1 MANFK
6 IIALDGGG
14 IRGVLT
20 AVLLNRLQEQYPSLL
35 HPANGVTLF
44 AGTSTGGIIALGL
57 AAGLTP
63 AEMRDL
69 YVVNGKVI
77 FDATWLRDIA
87 DLGGIAGAKFDN
99 GNLKALLGQTF
110 AGATLGTLKHRVLI
124 SSFQLDDGTPQPSW
138 KPKFF
143 HNFPG
148 SDSDAEELVVDVAMK
163 TSAAPTYFPSYE
175 GFIDGGV
182 IANNPS
188 MAALAQALDERNQP
202 EERATLQEVTL
213 LSVGTGIS
221 LQYIKDK
228 ELDWGDAQWIKPLLS
243 IMLDGSVGVAD
254 YQCQQLLASS
264 YFRLEPIFP
273 AGTSI
278 GLDDVGRIVDLLKI
292 AREVDLTRTLA
303 WLHENKW

>member
-20 AVLLNRLQEQYPSLL
+20 AALLNRLQEQYPGLSN
-35 HPANGVTLF
+35 PANAVTLF
-44 AGTSTGGIIALGL
+44 AGTSTGGILALGL

-77 FDATWLRDIA
+77 FDATWIRDIT

-99 GNLKALLGQTF
+99 GNLKAVLGQTF
-110 AGATLGTLKHRVLI
+110 AGATLGNLKHRVLI
-124 SSFQLDDGTPQPSW
+124 SSFQLDDGATPPSW

-188 MAALAQALDERNQP
+188 MAALAQVP
-202 EERATLQEVTL
+202 
-213 LSVGTGIS
+213 
-221 LQYIKDK
+221 
-228 ELDWGDAQWIKPLLS
+228 
-243 IMLDGSVGVAD
+243 
-254 YQCQQLLASS
+254 
-264 YFRLEPIFP
+264 
-273 AGTSI
+273 
-278 GLDDVGRIVDLLKI
+278 
-292 AREVDLTRTLA
+292 
-303 WLHENKW
+303 